1 MKQVN
6 KKINAVAIDGP
17 AGSGKSTISRRVA
30 VKLGYTYID
39 TGAMYRAAT
48 LKVMQKNI
56 NYQDEEKIIECVK
69 DIDIKLAPST
79 EEGKTISVFLDSVDV
94 TNEVRKMEVTVNV
107 KHICKIPKVREIL
120 VILQKKLAEKS
131 DGTVMEGRDIGTVVL
146 ANAKY
151 KFYLDADFDERVK
164 RRLQELKAKGQTIT
178 REEVADDLYQR
189 DYTDKTR
196 KVGPLKQAEDAI
208 LIDTTNLNI
217 DQVVEKIVNYVKE
230 G

>member
-1 MKQVN
+1 MKWVN

-17 AGSGKSTISRRVA
+17 AGSGKSTISRMVA

-48 LKVMQKNI
+48 LKVMKKNI
-56 NYQDEEKIIECVK
+56 SYQDEEKIIECVK

-79 EEGKTISVFLDSVDV
+79 EEGKTISVFLDSEDV
-94 TNEVRKMEVTVNV
+94 TDEVRKMEVTVNV
-107 KHICKIPKVREIL
+107 KHICKIPKVRETL

-131 DGTVMEGRDIGTVVL
+131 NGTVMEGRDIGTVVL

-178 REEVADDLYQR
+178 QEEVADDLYQR